1 MTWASIARAVF
12 RGARPRCSSVRGVTT
27 TEYGAGKSLA
37 PRPRN
42 SMLSLDKIIGSG
54 FQPADATTQL
64 AAYLATVH

>member
-1 MTWASIARAVF
+1 
-12 RGARPRCSSVRGVTT
+12 VTT
-27 TEYGAGKSLA
+27 TEYGAGRSLA

-54 FQPADATTQL
+54 FQPADARTEL